1 VARYT
6 VHAPADT
13 GHYIGAALTP
23 NMTRPAVGWSS
34 RGRVT
39 GHPGTLGIP
48 ISGPEALHR
57 STNDL
62 ANVGIYRSTDT
73 PNVIFPPIYYEN
85 GNAYG
90 DKERAPVS
98 RISDN
103 QMPIPALRPPNVL
116 VFDAYQARQGGQ
128 RQVYQPQ
135 VIQQWRGM
143 KGTSNG

>member
-1 VARYT
+1 MRYT

-34 RGRVT
+34 RGRVV
-39 GHPGTLGIP
+39 GYPGTLAVAAPPPDG
-48 ISGPEALHR
+48 LHR
-57 STNDL
+57 SFNDI
-62 ANVGIYRSTDT
+62 ANMGVSRSVDS
-73 PNVIFPPIYYEN
+73 PNVIFPPIYYED
-85 GNAYG
+85 GSAYG
-90 DKERAPVS
+90 VKEHAPVA

-103 QMPIPALRPPNVL
+103 QMPVPAVRPPNVL
-116 VFDAYQARQGGQ
+116 VFDAYKARHGGQ

>member
-1 VARYT
+1 VRYA

-23 NMTRPAVGWSS
+23 TMTRPAVGWSS

-39 GHPGTLGIP
+39 GYPGTLA
-48 ISGPEALHR
+48 ISAPRPEALH
-57 STNDL
+57 SGVNDL
-62 ANVGIYRSTDT
+62 ANSGISRSVDV
-73 PNVIFPPIYYEN
+73 PSVIFPPIYYEN

-90 DKERAPVS
+90 DHEHAPVS

-103 QMPIPALRPPNVL
+103 QMPIPALRPANVI

-135 VIQQWRGM
+135 VMQQWKGL
-143 KGTSNG
+143 KGTPNG